1 MLASARD
8 LFLQHGYPGTTI
20 AGVARRAGVSADT
33 VYSLFGSKPGL
44 LKEVLD
50 VVIGGDEEDV
60 PVLERPGPQAVRAE
74 KDQRRQLEL
83 FAAGITDQL
92 ERVRPMDDILRSAAA
107 VDPAAAQLRS
117 DLQLRQRR
125 SGMRAV
131 ASWLAANGP
140 LRDGLSEDDAA
151 AILWTLTSSEVHAML
166 RDVSGWSRERFED
179 WLRDTLTASLLPPAP
194 VRRQRRGTS
203 S

>member
-8 LFLQHGYPGTTI
+8 LFLERGYPGTTI

-107 VDPAAAQLRS
+107 VDPAPAQLRS
-117 DLQLRQRR
+117 DLQLRQR
-125 SGMRAV
+125 
-131 ASWLAANGP
+131 
-140 LRDGLSEDDAA
+140 
-151 AILWTLTSSEVHAML
+151 
-166 RDVSGWSRERFED
+166 
-179 WLRDTLTASLLPPAP
+179 
-194 VRRQRRGTS
+194 
-203 S
+203 